1 MRWMKR
7 VAAGVLAAGMALTLL
22 TACSRKIGDPVQTSA
37 AVVKQAAESITGQ
50 NVTGSAQYIQYRIVG
65 TSDVGELKYTA
76 ASNGQTYT
84 GTEDRGELYSR
95 WSSSVYYEVD
105 NKASKI
111 VKYTNISKRS
121 PDTVCNFS
129 WAFHVYNS
137 QLASTFNCYN
147 VRYRGEKYIAEE
159 ELCGNCKFIYYYE
172 SAESTTPAY
181 LYLEHT
187 EFNVAVMLKIE
198 SWALGSDVNSVV
210 PEQYRTP
217 MAVWDVERYSNYEG
231 YSEATAS

>member
-7 VAAGVLAAGMALTLL
+7 LAAGVLAAGMALTLL

-76 ASNGQTYT
+76 ACSGLTYT

-111 VKYTNISKRS
+111 VKYTDISKMS
-121 PDTVCNFS
+121 PDTAWNFS
-129 WAFHVYNS
+129 WTFHVYDS
-137 QLASTFNCYN
+137 KLASTFNCYN
-147 VRYRGEKYIAEE
+147 VRYRGKKYIAEE
-159 ELCGNCKFIYYYE
+159 ELYMNSKFIYYYE
-172 SAESTTPAY
+172 SAESTTPTY
-181 LYLEHT
+181 LYLEDT
-187 EFNVAVMLKIE
+187 GRNIAVMLKIE
-198 SWALGSDVNSVV
+198 S
-210 PEQYRTP
+210 
-217 MAVWDVERYSNYEG
+217 
-231 YSEATAS
+231 